1 VIEMIL
7 NGSAEGRATGRVVV
21 VEAD

>member
-1 VIEMIL
+1 MTL
-7 NGSAEGRATGRVVV
+7 NGSVEGRATGRVVV